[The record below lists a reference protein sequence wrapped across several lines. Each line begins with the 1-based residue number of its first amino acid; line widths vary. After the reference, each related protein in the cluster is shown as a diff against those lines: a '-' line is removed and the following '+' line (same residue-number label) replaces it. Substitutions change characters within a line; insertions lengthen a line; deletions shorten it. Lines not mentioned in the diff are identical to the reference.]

1 MKLTQTNVIKT
12 LDNYNEI
19 VTKIKQTIKEMGCN
33 FWSNY
38 ENTVLLINK
47 EDTITIRNAQTLE
60 EFDIPIS
67 YLLDEKGI
75 HECEFKKKKEEQDA
89 LNRVRLRPYIK

>member
-60 EFDIPIS
+60 EFDIPVS

-75 HECEFKKKKEEQDA
+75 HESEFKKKKEEQDA
-89 LNRVRLRPYIK
+89 LDRIRLRPYIK